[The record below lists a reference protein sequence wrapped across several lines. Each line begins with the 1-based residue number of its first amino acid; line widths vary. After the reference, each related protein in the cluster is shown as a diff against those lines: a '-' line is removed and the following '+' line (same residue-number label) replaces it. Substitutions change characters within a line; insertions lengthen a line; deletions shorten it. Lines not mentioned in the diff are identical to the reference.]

1 MNKTR
6 NELSLFR
13 SFYSS
18 QRCADGDKMS
28 RYMPVPHPRRELL
41 PDGAFKETA
50 KYYLELLREKNP
62 EAFDSLHEKILEW
75 KSKKRPSEFPDLLR
89 DFAKDLNPEKDYLEE
104 IANALELRDF
114 AKDLNPEK
122 DYLEKIA
129 HALEEYFSK
138 IHKENGY
145 PFTLQIDE
153 NKIEN
158 EKDKIVLLGAAKC
171 LNEKYE
177 KGLDKFIEM
186 LVEAAADL
194 VKNQEETVI
203 DLKGNHAGT
212 LSNLLRPQ

>member
-1 MNKTR
+1 MGDFVWRSINYMGYPYFFS
-6 NELSLFR
+6 EFQCSSL
-13 SFYSS
+13 
-18 QRCADGDKMS
+18 D
-28 RYMPVPHPRRELL
+28 YMPVPHPRRELL

-104 IANALELRDF
+104 IANALGFRDF

-122 DYLEKIA
+122 DYLEEIA
-129 HALEEYFSK
+129 HALKEYFSK

-158 EKDKIVLLGAAKC
+158 EEDKIVLLGAAKC

-186 LVEAAADL
+186 LVAAADL
-194 VKNQEETVI
+194 VKNKEETVI
-203 DLKGNHAGT
+203 DLEGNHDVT
-212 LSNLLRPQ
+212 LSNLLRTQ